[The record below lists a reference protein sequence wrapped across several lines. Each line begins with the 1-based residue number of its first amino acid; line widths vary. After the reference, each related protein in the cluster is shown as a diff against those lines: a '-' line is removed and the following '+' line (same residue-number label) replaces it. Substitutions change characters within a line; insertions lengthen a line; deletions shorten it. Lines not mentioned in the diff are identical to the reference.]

1 MADALPRMHRLAW
14 KTLQSCHLGIVE
26 DAHVVILAQT
36 NAPTNMGFYVKLVSA
51 LNLLDAASGDVL
63 LANQTTVQQANQ
75 STVQQERMIA
85 DRARETSAGVPI
97 RPIG

>member
-51 LNLLDAASGDVL
+51 VNLLEAASGDVL
-63 LANQTTVQQANQ
+63 LANQ

-85 DRARETSAGVPI
+85 DRARETLARVPVP
-97 RPIG
+97 PIG